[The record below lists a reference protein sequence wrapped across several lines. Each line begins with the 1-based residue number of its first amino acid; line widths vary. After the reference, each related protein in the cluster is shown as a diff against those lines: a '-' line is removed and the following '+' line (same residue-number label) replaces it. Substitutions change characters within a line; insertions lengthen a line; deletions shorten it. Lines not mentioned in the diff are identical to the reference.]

1 MKANTLGIK
10 MKIELKPTSNR
21 FKRLINDF
29 GKDWC
34 FVAHTYFKDKEYVYL
49 YDNDY
54 QLNKRLYPIANV
66 ARLDI
71 K

>member
-1 MKANTLGIK
+1 MVIVK
-10 MKIELKPTSNR
+10 LKGPYAPDGTDIDR
-21 FKRLINDF
+21 
-29 GKDWC
+29 
-34 FVAHTYFKDKEYVYL
+34 AYTYFKDKEYVYL

>member
-1 MKANTLGIK
+1 MNQKQRDKL
-10 MKIELKPTSNR
+10 
-21 FKRLINDF
+21 NDF
-29 GKDWC
+29 IGKL
-34 FVAHTYFKDKEYVYL
+34 KDKEYVYL